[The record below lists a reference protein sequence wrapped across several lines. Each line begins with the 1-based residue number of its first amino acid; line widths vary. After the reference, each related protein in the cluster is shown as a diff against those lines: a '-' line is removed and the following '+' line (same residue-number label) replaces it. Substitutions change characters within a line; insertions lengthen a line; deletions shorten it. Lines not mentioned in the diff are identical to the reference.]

1 MYAIDKRNNK
11 IDLEQLIDIGD
22 LCFESATIYHG
33 VDICDKPEGSKD
45 SFESGDG
52 F

>member
-22 LCFESATIYHG
+22 LCFGIATIYHG
-33 VDICDKPEGSKD
+33 VDICDKPEGSKTHLKA
-45 SFESGDG
+45 GDG